1 MSPVRLPWPAISV
14 ASTAAVAAAAAM
26 GGSSTVRTVLVVW
39 FLLTCPGMAL
49 ARLVDLDGMFEEA
62 SVGIGLSLAINL
74 VVALLLVYV
83 GAWSAGAVFG
93 TVAVVTVGAALIPL
107 VHRRRQLA

>member
-1 MSPVRLPWPAISV
+1 MSTIRLPWPAISV
-14 ASTAAVAAAAAM
+14 ASTAAVAAAAAT
-26 GGSSTVRTVLVVW
+26 GGSSTVRTLLVVW
-39 FLLTCPGMAL
+39 FLLTCPGMAFV
-49 ARLVDLDGMFEEA
+49 RLVDLDGVFEEA

-93 TVAVVTVGAALIPL
+93 IVAAMTLGAALITL
-107 VHRRRQLA
+107 VHGGSQPT